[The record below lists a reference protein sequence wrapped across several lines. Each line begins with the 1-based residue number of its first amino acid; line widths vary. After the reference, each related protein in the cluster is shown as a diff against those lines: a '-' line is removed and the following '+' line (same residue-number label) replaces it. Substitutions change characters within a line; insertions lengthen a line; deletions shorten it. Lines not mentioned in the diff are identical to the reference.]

1 MKVLVTGATGF
12 LGSHLTRSLVKE
24 GHEVI
29 ILKRSFSDTWRIS
42 DVYSKLTAYDLD
54 KHKLEQVFTDCGP
67 INAIIHTATMYDRKD
82 ENSANLLY
90 TNVYFPMSL
99 LETASTHGT
108 KLFINTDT
116 FSASS
121 ILKGNSLAGYNL
133 SKYQL
138 LQWLKIYSQ
147 KQKITTVNVRLEH
160 PFGPNDNQDKFI
172 PYIIK
177 SCQKNVPELKLSLG
191 EQKRDFIYIDDVV
204 SAFCLLLKQDI
215 SNFEWYREFQL
226 GRGRGVTIRHLVELI
241 HKNTNSKT
249 LLNFG
254 AIGYRDNE
262 IMDSKANIQ
271 ALLELGWESKI
282 SLEEGIEKIL
292 GEQR

>member
-1 MKVLVTGATGF
+1 MKILVTGATGF
-12 LGSHLTRSLVKE
+12 LGSHLTKSLVKE

-54 KHKLEQVFTDCGP
+54 KTSLEHVFTNSGP
-67 INAIIHTATMYDRKD
+67 IKAIIHTATMYDRKD

-99 LETASTHGT
+99 LEIAFARGT
-108 KLFINTDT
+108 QLFINTDT
-116 FSASS
+116 FSAGGD
-121 ILKGNSLAGYNL
+121 LKGTSLIGYNL

-147 KQKITTVNVRLEH
+147 KQKITAVNVRLEH
-160 PFGPNDNQDKFI
+160 PYGPKDNQDKFI

-177 SCQKNVPELKLSLG
+177 SCQTNEPELNLTLG

-204 SAFCLLLKQDI
+204 SAFCLLVKQDI
-215 SNFEWYREFQL
+215 SKFEWYRDFQL
-226 GRGRGVTIRHLVELI
+226 GRGQSVTIRHLVELI
-241 HKNTNSKT
+241 HKKTNSET

-254 AIGYRDNE
+254 AIGYRENE

-271 ALLELGWESKI
+271 ALKELGWESKI

-292 GEQR
+292 GE